1 MCIMK
6 ASLKRARSKGRAPPS
21 CTWIID
27 AWLKAASILCVE
39 WVANTSGPDALRLV
53 PMP

>member
-6 ASLKRARSKGRAPPS
+6 ASLKRATSSFRVPPS
-21 CTWIID
+21 CTWIIE

-39 WVANTSGPDALRLV
+39 WVANTRGPSSLREV